1 MRCDVCG
8 VTYAVEL
15 FTYQTNPNISNEIRE
30 SCKDQSLQ
38 FQKFFQMRGFSS
50 KQISYLLHSI
60 PYEKQCWRCLQTNN
74 ILALSYPQHQ
84 QQLDLCRKKII
95 HVFKLSNVRLIIKEV
110 ERKVLNLVVNLLLL
124 YIIHYTLH
132 ITHYTLHITHYIFS
146 LPVWIPILTCSSCS
160 GLCLT
165 LKLFTFSRI
174 SSAMQEISEACSLPF
189 FVGRPDT
196 TI

>member
-124 YIIHYTLH
+124 YLILHYIAYCIPYYILY
-132 ITHYTLHITHYIFS
+132 ITHYTLHITHC
-146 LPVWIPILTCSSCS
+146 ILHIIYFPY
-160 GLCLT
+160 LCE
-165 LKLFTFSRI
+165 FQSWPAVR
-174 SSAMQEISEACSLPF
+174 AQVYA
-189 FVGRPDT
+189 
-196 TI
+196 